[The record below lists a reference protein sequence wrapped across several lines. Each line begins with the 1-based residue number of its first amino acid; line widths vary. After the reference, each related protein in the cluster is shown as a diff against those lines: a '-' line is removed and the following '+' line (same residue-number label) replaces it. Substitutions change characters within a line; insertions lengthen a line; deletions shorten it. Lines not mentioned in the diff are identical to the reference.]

1 VTVPRPQALLCSLPS
16 CGKPLSARSGSPGR
30 YRHNRG
36 GYCDSCTRRWRL
48 AGKPE
53 EGPPPP
59 SFPGALPNAERS
71 AQRAERIARAR
82 ELQAQGLSPGAIAT
96 RMSLNPKTVWKYLSS
111 QERIQPARAPA
122 HPRKEAPAMS
132 KPPVPDP
139 PEQPPASPLAGPSFY
154 GRQMEPYERD
164 IIKQAREAER
174 ERESAAL
181 LSIPRGR

>member
-1 VTVPRPQALLCSLPS
+1 MTVPRPQALLCSLPS

-71 AQRAERIARAR
+71 AQREQRIARAR
-82 ELQAQGLSPGAIAT
+82 GLQAQGLSPGAIAT
-96 RMSLNPKTVWKYLSS
+96 AMNLNPKTVWKYLS
-111 QERIQPARAPA
+111 PASTKPLRT
-122 HPRKEAPAMS
+122 PRKEVPAMS

-174 ERESAAL
+174 ERESGAL